1 MKCDMH
7 IHSKFSGAC
16 TTPLLR
22 RICRESYSEP
32 EAVYSLLRRRGMDL
46 VTLTDHDS
54 IEGAEELRGRA
65 DFFTSEEL
73 TCRMPSGAEVHIG
86 VYDITERQHT
96 HIQQRRDDLVGLL
109 MYLTESR
116 LFFSVNHVF
125 SCLTGRREADD
136 FGWFRD
142 YFPAIESRNGH
153 MLRGQNKDSQRLARQ
168 WRKVEVAGSDAHASA
183 SAATAY
189 TEVPGARNK
198 EEFFAGLRA
207 GKGRVRGGSG
217 NYLKLTRDVLIIGA
231 GAMRENPWNMFL
243 APLALLV
250 PVATYLNYRSEQKF
264 GQLWAA
270 AILTQPQGRRPRWLA
285 APQSAMEG
293 LT

>member
-7 IHSKFSGAC
+7 IHTKFSGPC
-16 TTPLLR
+16 TTPVLR
-22 RICRESYSEP
+22 KICRESYSEP
-32 EAVYSLLRRRGMDL
+32 EAVYSSLRRRGMDL
-46 VTLTDHDS
+46 ITVTDHDS
-54 IEGAEELRGRA
+54 IDGAEKLRGRA
-65 DFFTSEEL
+65 NFFVSEEL
-73 TCRMPSGAEVHIG
+73 TCRMPSGAEVHVG
-86 VYDITERQHT
+86 VYDITERQHVQL
-96 HIQQRRDDLVGLL
+96 QQRRNDLVALV

-125 SCLTGRREADD
+125 SSLTGRREADD
-136 FGWFRD
+136 YAWFRD

-153 MLRGQNKDSQRLARQ
+153 MLARQNEDSQELAHQ
-168 WRKVEVAGSDAHASA
+168 WRKIEIGGSDAHTLS

-207 GKGRVRGGSG
+207 GKGRAAGHSG
-217 NYLKLTRDVLIIGA
+217 NYMKLTRDVLLIG
-231 GAMRENPWNMFL
+231 GCTMRERPWTILL

-250 PVATYLNYRSEQKF
+250 PVATFLNYRCERKF
-264 GQLWAA
+264 GEYWAA
-270 AILTQPQGRRPRWLA
+270 RILDQPPVQKPQWVA
-285 APQSAMEG
+285 VPQSAMEG